1 MMEIGHMIE
10 LSVTASTIVLTHA
23 TYRAVPAE
31 HKAKARHHL
40 RLAAR
45 WTHSHLRWWVLWA
58 AWTLTTPLRRGGEP
72 VARRAY
78 AAVVVAAFVALLIV
92 VSWAMVSPALSTDRS
107 EWGNNCPLNQ

>member
-1 MMEIGHMIE
+1 MDAGH
-10 LSVTASTIVLTHA
+10 LVDGSLTIATMVLTHA

-40 RLAAR
+40 RLAGR
-45 WTHSHLRWWVLWA
+45 WIHSQLRWWVLWA

-78 AAVVVAAFVALLIV
+78 ATVVVTAFVALLV
-92 VSWAMVSPALSTDRS
+92 VVGWAMVSPALSTDRA
-107 EWGNNCPLNQ
+107 EWGTTCPLNR